1 MDPDGPSTIAVA
13 VGASAWRSH
22 LADPKGVCRRAVRA
36 ALAGVPAPPWLAQA
50 EVSILLS
57 DDATVR
63 RLNAAYRGK
72 DRATNV
78 LSFPSFDRILQAAPG
93 HLTPGPVPLG
103 DVVLALETV
112 RAEAEAGARP
122 LASHLSHLVVHG
134 CLHLLGYDH
143 QDRADALRMEALE
156 RSILGQL
163 GIADPYAGET
173 GEAMGVTGVR
183 PALESIS

>member
-13 VGASAWRSH
+13 VGTSAWRTH
-22 LADPKGVCRRAVRA
+22 LADPKGVCRQAVRA
-36 ALAGVPAPPWLAQA
+36 ALARVPTPPWLARA

-72 DRATNV
+72 DLATNV
-78 LSFPSFDRILQAAPG
+78 LSFPAFDRILEAAPG
-93 HLTPGPVPLG
+93 HLPSGPVPLG
-103 DVVLALETV
+103 DVVLALETI

-122 LASHLSHLVVHG
+122 LSSHVSHLVVHG

-143 QDRADALRMEALE
+143 QHHEDALRMEALE
-156 RSILGQL
+156 RSILGEL
-163 GIADPYAGET
+163 GVADPYAGET
-173 GEAMGVTGVR
+173 GGATRETGVK